1 MGRKYLGRRI
11 EKFSED
17 NEEKEDINNLDPF
30 AATERKFSLRN
41 DETNNI
47 GNDEK
52 IDDIADDDI
61 SKKSTEFEKV
71 TEEDL
76 QVRLDRIER
85 IKKLHENFD
94 KELEELQNEST
105 SYAQNYENG
114 QESQSEVVHLGKE
127 ITDLLSKSSQQKI
140 KILELQLENE
150 RKRTTALNSIIE
162 DNVEKIVS
170 VEKELQLKIGQEV
183 KELVAN
189 DGKQKIRVMELQL
202 ENEKKHSKKIE
213 DGVSEKIS
221 QINVHD
227 EEIRKIRDQ
236 LELEVEE
243 KTQKLIQA
251 ERLSAI
257 GELAARVAHDLRN
270 PLSVIKASMELI
282 KVKNIGSNENS
293 FLIRQVSMI
302 ERAISRMSHQIEDVL
317 DFVRPIPLQ
326 IANNSIMKTLKNSI
340 EKAKIS
346 DEVKVVLPKNDLEFE
361 FDKDKIDVVFD
372 NILTNASQ
380 AIRENGTIAIRFVD
394 VNDSVKIEFEDSG
407 PGIPE
412 DVLPKIFEPLVTT
425 KQTGT
430 GLGLA
435 SCKSIISQH
444 GGSISVKNNPTT
456 FTIELP
462 KTQRKKKQ
470 K

>member
-47 GNDEK
+47 GNNEK

-71 TEEDL
+71 TTKDL
-76 QVRLDRIER
+76 QVRLDRIEK

-94 KELEELQNEST
+94 RELEELQNEST

-114 QESQSEVVHLGKE
+114 QESKSEVVHLGKE

-394 VNDSVKIEFEDSG
+394 TNDSVKIEFEDSG

>member
-1 MGRKYLGRRI
+1 MARKYLGRRN
-11 EKFSED
+11 EKLSGEQVD
-17 NEEKEDINNLDPF
+17 NENIDNLDPF
-30 AATERKFSLRN
+30 DAKERKFSLAKN
-41 DETNNI
+41 ESKNEQIGDIDNADEY
-47 GNDEK
+47 
-52 IDDIADDDI
+52 
-61 SKKSTEFEKV
+61 SKNSTEFDEV
-71 TEEDL
+71 TGNDFKIRME
-76 QVRLDRIER
+76 RIEK
-85 IKKLHENFD
+85 IKKMHENFD
-94 KELEELQNEST
+94 RELKKLKNEST
-105 SYAQNYENG
+105 TSLPNSEFEKATT
-114 QESQSEVVHLGKE
+114 SEVVNLGKD
-127 ITDLLSKSSQQKI
+127 ITDLITKSSDQKI

-162 DNVEKIVS
+162 ENVEKIVT
-170 VEKELQLKIGQEV
+170 VEKELQMKIGQEV
-183 KELVAN
+183 RDLVAN

-202 ENEKKHSKKIE
+202 ENEKQHSKKIQNV
-213 DGVSEKIS
+213 VSDKVS
-221 QINVHD
+221 QINIHD
-227 EEIRKIRDQ
+227 EEIRKIKDN

-270 PLSVIKASMELI
+270 PLSVIKASVELI
-282 KVKNIGSNENS
+282 KVKNTAANENT

-326 IANNSIMKTLKNSI
+326 VMTNSIMRTLKQSI
-340 EKAKIS
+340 EKVKTS
-346 DEVKVVLPKNDLEFE
+346 DEVELILPDNDIEFE

-372 NILTNASQ
+372 NLLTNAFQ
-380 AIRENGTIAIRFVD
+380 AIKDHGIISVRFID
-394 VNDSVKIEFEDSG
+394 GGDFVNIEFEDSG

-412 DVLPKIFEPLVTT
+412 DVLPRIFEPLVTT

-444 GGSISVKNNPTT
+444 GGSISVKNKPTR
-456 FTIELP
+456 FIIELP
-462 KTQRKKKQ
+462 KSQRKKKQ